1 MRKKS
6 MFLWSLLAAMTM
18 SACSEHNELPSG
30 EVPGGNSKANFIVKL
45 NFEGTSME
53 QGGKTRAAQSTAYRK
68 HRGVK
73 SVRCRFCC
81 MTQAISCGFQM

>member
-1 MRKKS
+1 

-45 NFEGTSME
+45 NFVGTSME
-53 QGGKTRAAQSTAYRK
+53 QGSKTRAAQSTAVPK
-68 HRGVK
+68 LRGVI
-73 SVRCRFCC
+73 SARYRFCY
-81 MTQAISCGFQM
+81 MTQAISCGFPM

>member
-30 EVPGGNSKANFIVKL
+30 EVPGGNSKANF
-45 NFEGTSME
+45 N
-53 QGGKTRAAQSTAYRK
+53 RAVRREPHNLLQYRK
-68 HRGVK
+68 LRGVI
-73 SVRCRFCC
+73 STRYRFCY
-81 MTQAISCGFQM
+81 MTQAISCGFPM

>member
-1 MRKKS
+1 

-53 QGGKTRAAQSTAYRK
+53 QYRK
-68 HRGVK
+68 LRGVI
-73 SVRCRFCC
+73 SARYRFCY
-81 MTQAISCGFQM
+81 MTQAISCGFPM

>member
-1 MRKKS
+1 MKKKS
-6 MFLWSLLAAMTM
+6 VFLWSLLAAMAM

-53 QGGKTRAAQSTAYRK
+53 
-68 HRGVK
+68 
-73 SVRCRFCC
+73 
-81 MTQAISCGFQM
+81 

>member
-6 MFLWSLLAAMTM
+6 MFLWSLLAAMAM

-30 EVPGGNSKANFIVKL
+30 EVPGGNSKTNFIVKL

-53 QGGKTRAAQSTAYRK
+53 QGVRRELRNLLQCRK

>member
-1 MRKKS
+1 

-53 QGGKTRAAQSTAYRK
+53 QGGKTRAA
-68 HRGVK
+68 
-73 SVRCRFCC
+73 
-81 MTQAISCGFQM
+81 

>member
-30 EVPGGNSKANFIVKL
+30 EVP
-45 NFEGTSME
+45 EGTRRL
-53 QGGKTRAAQSTAYRK
+53 TL
-68 HRGVK
+68 
-73 SVRCRFCC
+73 
-81 MTQAISCGFQM
+81 